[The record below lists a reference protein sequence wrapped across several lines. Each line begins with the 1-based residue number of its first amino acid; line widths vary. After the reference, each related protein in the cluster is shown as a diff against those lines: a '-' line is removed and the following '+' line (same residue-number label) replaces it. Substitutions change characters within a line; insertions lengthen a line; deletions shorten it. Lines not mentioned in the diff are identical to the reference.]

1 MKKRK
6 KNILCAT
13 LILILLGTCI
23 IYSAGVIRQ
32 KQKRPIPFSR
42 WPQIQFKDVRVLIAT
57 EPKYAHQGF
66 AGAKEED
73 FEKTLIIFPEITG
86 GIIFTNQDQG
96 YGPVIKDIKIV
107 YLDAGMNI
115 LKEDIL
121 VKETGTSVAPEGT
134 VIAIEGLFP

>member
-1 MKKRK
+1 MNRK
-6 KNILCAT
+6 TIT
-13 LILILLGTCI
+13 TIIIVILITGLI
-23 IYSAGVIRQ
+23 IYGAGVIKQ
-32 KQKRPIPFSR
+32 KQKKLIPFSQ

-73 FEKTLIIFPEITG
+73 FKNTIIIFPDITG
-86 GIIFTNQDQG
+86 GTAFTNQDQG

-107 YLDAGMNI
+107 YLDGCMNI

-121 VKETGTSVAPEGT
+121 VKETGISVAPEGT
-134 VIAIEGLFP
+134 KIAIEGALP